1 MESFPCT
8 ICQNA
13 GHKASICPE
22 LYHPEKASS
31 GGGGHSHDDDDEK
44 IITTVKSRKNPIQP
58 IQKFILR
65 ILRA

>member
-8 ICQNA
+8 ICENA

-31 GGGGHSHDDDDEK
+31 GGSGHSHDDDDEK
-44 IITTVKSRKNPIQP
+44 IITCSNTHSTQP
-58 IQKFILR
+58 IHNFILT
-65 ILRA
+65 ILRVW